1 MTKKELFEEAEKI
14 YPLCEHYKLYRCA
27 ADFSPA
33 VEFSDGKKYRIL
45 RSYSTIVAVYSVT
58 SNYIIVRDF
67 YSHTTVQHIY
77 KFRKLLSTIDG
88 QIGMLFLYRRKDR
101 IMVKY
106 CTNRLKDET
115 PNAYLFERYESEDF
129 SKLIAIFTED

>member
-1 MTKKELFEEAEKI
+1 MTKTELFEEAEKI
-14 YPLCEHYKLYRCA
+14 YPICAHYSLYRCS
-27 ADFSPA
+27 ADYSPA
-33 VEFSDGKKYRIL
+33 VEFSDGKQYRIL
-45 RSYSTIVAVYSVT
+45 RSYSTIVAVYCVPT
-58 SNYIIVRDF
+58 NYIIVRDF

-77 KFRKLLSTIDG
+77 KFRKFLSTIDG

-101 IMVKY
+101 IIVKY

-115 PNAYLFERYESEDF
+115 PDAYLFDKYEREDF